1 MGLNHGHIVTIP
13 KSPQNEFKRNKSIRK
28 GRLHPRVEAVRA
40 VITEVCGLS
49 PFQRKM
55 MEMIKTGEAKQ
66 EKKAVRL
73 ARKKIGSHKRAQK
86 SRDKIA
92 NIIAAQRK
100 RK

>member
-1 MGLNHGHIVTIP
+1 MGLNKGHIVTKP
-13 KSPQNEFKRNKSIRK
+13 KANPDAFKSNKSHRK
-28 GRLHPRVEAVRA
+28 GRLHPRVQAVRS

-86 SRDKIA
+86 SRDKIQA
-92 NIIAAQRK
+92 IIQAQRK